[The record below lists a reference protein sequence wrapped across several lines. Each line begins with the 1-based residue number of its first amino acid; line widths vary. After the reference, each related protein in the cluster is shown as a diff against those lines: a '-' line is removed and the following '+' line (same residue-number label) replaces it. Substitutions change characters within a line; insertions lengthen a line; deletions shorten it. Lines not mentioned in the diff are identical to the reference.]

1 MKIPHLVRKKH
12 DERLVLHRLQE
23 TDHVA
28 EFREAVRVGLGRSP
42 KQISPKFFY
51 DERGSQLFEAITR
64 TEEYYPTRTE
74 AALLTAH
81 VEEIIDTAGEHM
93 RLVELGSGSS
103 TKTRV
108 ILDAIAAR
116 QKALEYI
123 PIDISPTIV
132 TEFGKQLL
140 EDYPDLTIRG
150 LICDYRHAMAELRQR
165 DLPNKLFL
173 FLGSSMGNFLPEDA
187 VSLLRDIRATMNA
200 HDYLLLGLD
209 MVKEAQVLHR
219 AYNDAAGVTAE
230 FNLNLLARINR
241 ELGGEFNLAG
251 FRHRAFYDAAQ
262 RRIEMHLESLAN
274 QIVPI
279 AALGRSCSFKQ
290 GETIHTEN
298 SYKFDRH
305 ALDELFSGAGL
316 RLTGQWFDPRRWFS
330 LNLLAQA

>member
-1 MKIPHLVRKKH
+1 MKNPRLVRKKH
-12 DERLVLHRLQE
+12 AERLVLHRLQE

-28 EFREAVRVGLGRSP
+28 DFREAVRAGLGRMP

-64 TEEYYPTRTE
+64 TEEYYPTRIE
-74 AALLTAH
+74 AALLAAH
-81 VEEIIDTAGEHM
+81 VDEIIAAAGDNI

-116 QKALEYI
+116 QGELEYI

-140 EDYPDLTIRG
+140 EDYPELTIRG

-173 FLGSSMGNFLPEDA
+173 FLGSSIGNFMPEDA
-187 VSLLRDIRATMNA
+187 LSLLRDIRATMNER
-200 HDYLLLGLD
+200 DFLLIGLD
-209 MVKEAQVLHR
+209 LVKDVHVLHR
-219 AYNDAAGVTAE
+219 AYNDAQGVTAA

-241 ELGGEFNLAG
+241 ELHGDFNLDA
-251 FRHRAFYDAAQ
+251 FRHRAFYNNPQ
-262 RRIEMHLESLAN
+262 RRIEMHLESLAD

-279 AALGRSCSFKQ
+279 AALGRSYSFKQ

-298 SYKFDRH
+298 SCKFDQDT
-305 ALDELFSGAGL
+305 LDALFSSAGL
-316 RLTGQWFDPRRWFS
+316 RRAGQWRDEQRWFA
-330 LNLLAQA
+330 LHLLTRA